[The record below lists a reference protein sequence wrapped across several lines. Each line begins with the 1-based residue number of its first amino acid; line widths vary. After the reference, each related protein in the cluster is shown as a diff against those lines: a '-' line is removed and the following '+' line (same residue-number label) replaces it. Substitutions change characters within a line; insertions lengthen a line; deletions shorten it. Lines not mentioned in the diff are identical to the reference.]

1 MKKLLIGLLVMSS
14 FSALAENCD
23 LLVKDVTLSNEEE
36 SILKENGF
44 NIVKDHKFT
53 SSDVGQLALLK
64 RQRTH
69 GADVFIWDLHTVKY
83 HVVKFWDSSNDHLPG
98 REVNKYLNYIGL
110 KRTLNNLECGSIER
124 ALDRK
129 LGRILKS
136 QMYPKSDDVNHGV
149 VFIND

>member
-23 LLVKDVTLSNEEE
+23 LLVKDVSLSSEEE
-36 SILKENGF
+36 TILKGNGF
-44 NIVKDHKFT
+44 NIIKAHKFT
-53 SSDVGQLALLK
+53 SSDLGQLALLK
-64 RQRTH
+64 RQRTN

-83 HVVKFWDSSNDHLPG
+83 QIVKFWDSSNDQLPG
-98 REVNKYLNYIGL
+98 REVNEYLNYVGV
-110 KRTLNNLECGSIER
+110 KRTLNNLECGSVESV
-124 ALDRK
+124 LDHK

-149 VFIND
+149 VFINN